1 MTGFRPSRR
10 RTIVLAFLL
19 ALPAWMGLA
28 SAAPLPGPEEALAS
42 VTRLMSMER
51 ESAPATLVDAA
62 SRGTMPLCTW
72 CETNEVEEE
81 RRKARGGFALVA
93 APAVL
98 DSDHAPIADRLT
110 RSREP
115 ELPVRQRLYLRF
127 HALKVPTPVL
137 A

>member
-10 RTIVLAFLL
+10 RTVVLAFLL

-28 SAAPLPGPEEALAS
+28 SAAPLPGPEDALAS
-42 VTRLMSMER
+42 VTRLVSPDH
-51 ESAPATLVDAA
+51 ESAPVTLDDAA
-62 SRGTMPLCTW
+62 SRGALPLGTW

-81 RRKARGGFALVA
+81 RRKTRGGFAVVT
-93 APAVL
+93 APSAR
-98 DSDHAPIADRLT
+98 DTDPAPVTDRRT

-115 ELPVRQRLYLRF
+115 ELPVRHRLYLRF
-127 HALKVPTPVL
+127 HALKVPTPVS